1 MLRSRRHKL
10 IANAIIFA
18 LVFCLTARP
27 ILNAA
32 DPEVSASPNVNS
44 LAEELFD
51 YATGLSH
58 ATHERPLEEGGMSDY
73 SRALDAYWQ
82 VIRLN
87 TDNFFSAE
95 SLARRAELQ
104 REMADATGASAFYQ
118 QAVET
123 HRRIISEHP
132 QSAFVGD
139 ALTNIPQVY
148 EENLQ

>member
-27 ILNAA
+27 MLNAA

-58 ATHERPLEEGGMSDY
+58 ALHERPLEERSMSDY
-73 SRALDAYWQ
+73 ARSLDAYWQ

-104 REMADATGASAFYQ
+104 REMADATGDSGRAAIASPRSR
-118 QAVET
+118 VN
-123 HRRIISEHP
+123 
-132 QSAFVGD
+132 VGCRCPG
-139 ALTNIPQVY
+139 AAREYP
-148 EENLQ
+148 